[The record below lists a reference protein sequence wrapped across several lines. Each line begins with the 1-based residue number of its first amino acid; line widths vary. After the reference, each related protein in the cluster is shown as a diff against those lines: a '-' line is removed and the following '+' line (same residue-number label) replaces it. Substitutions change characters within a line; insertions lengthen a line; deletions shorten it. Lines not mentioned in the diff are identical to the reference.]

1 MNKPSSPGTFPVAH
15 SVEMSVNFA
24 DRVDDQRRIAAELW
38 CCHRTRR
45 RWVRRV
51 LTERGIVVFEFED
64 ADDAAR
70 FQRAN

>member
-1 MNKPSSPGTFPVAH
+1 MNKPSAPGTFNAAH
-15 SVEMSVNFA
+15 RVEMTVDFN

-45 RWVRRV
+45 RWFRRV

-64 ADDAAR
+64 RDDAAL
-70 FQRAN
+70 FQRVT